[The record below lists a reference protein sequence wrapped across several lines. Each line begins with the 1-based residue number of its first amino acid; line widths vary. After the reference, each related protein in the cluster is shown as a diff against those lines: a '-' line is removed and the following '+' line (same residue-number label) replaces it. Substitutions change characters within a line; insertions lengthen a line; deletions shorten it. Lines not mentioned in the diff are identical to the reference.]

1 MYYWLCSF
9 HTLERQHEKTTPI
22 NAFINLMDNYIL
34 PRKQAIT
41 VFFAFAFGYFLSCLL
56 RAITATLSPV
66 LTLEFELMAADLGLL
81 AGGYFLGFASMQI
94 PLGYLLDK
102 FGPKKI
108 VSSFLLIAFIGTV
121 SFALAQSFSGLLVSR
136 ILIGVGAGACLMAP
150 LTGYRIWFAENQQQ
164 RVNSW
169 MLMIASLGFL
179 SSTLP
184 VQLLLPTLGW
194 RWIFGGTAALILIS
208 IILILAIIPKWN
220 HQKDESLENQ
230 LKSGSLADVWKNKF
244 FISVIPM
251 GLFNY
256 GGLMAI
262 QTLWAGPWMIRVAGY
277 TPLESAT
284 GLFWINIT
292 MLVSFFLWGYFLPR
306 ITNLGFSALKILT
319 VGLPISFLVMLFIII
334 LGSKAGAFYITLF
347 ILSSI
352 FLSVIQ
358 PAVGLSFQSHL
369 AGKALTS
376 FNLLIFLGAFIMQWF
391 IGLVIDLVK
400 SFGYTEIIGFKTA
413 FSVFLL
419 LSLTSYIFFLI
430 INKNHIFFKIKNM

>member
-1 MYYWLCSF
+1 
-9 HTLERQHEKTTPI
+9 
-22 NAFINLMDNYIL
+22 MDNYIL
-34 PRKQAIT
+34 PKRQAIT
-41 VFFAFAFGYFLSCLL
+41 VFFVFAFGYFLSCLL
-56 RAITATLSPV
+56 RAITATLSPL
-66 LTLEFELMAADLGLL
+66 LTSEFDLLAADLGLL
-81 AGGYFLGFASMQI
+81 AGGYFLGFACMQI

-108 VSSFLLIAFIGTV
+108 VSSFLLIALIGTA
-121 SFALAQSFSGLLVSR
+121 SFALAQSFSGLLISR
-136 ILIGVGAGACLMAP
+136 ILIGVGVSACLMAP

-164 RVNSW
+164 RANSW

-184 VQLLLPTLGW
+184 VQLLLPSFGW
-194 RWIFGGTAALILIS
+194 RWIFGGIA
-208 IILILAIIPKWN
+208 ILILVSIFLMLVFIPKWD
-220 HQKDESLENQ
+220 HQNNKDVNSEN
-230 LKSGSLADVWKNKF
+230 SGSLIDVWKNKF

-292 MLVSFFLWGYFLPR
+292 MLVSFFLWGYFLPK
-306 ITNLGFSALKILT
+306 IIKHGFSALRILKL
-319 VGLPISFLVMLFIII
+319 GLPISFIVMLFIIS
-334 LGSKAGAFYITLF
+334 LGTKAGAFYITLF

-352 FLSVIQ
+352 FLSVTQ
-358 PAVGLSFQSHL
+358 PAVGLSFPSYL

-376 FNLLIFLGAFIMQWF
+376 FNLLIFLGTFIMQWI
-391 IGLVIDLVK
+391 IGLVIDFIK
-400 SFGYTEIIGFKTA
+400 NSGYSEILGFKAA

-419 LSLTSYIFFLI
+419 LSFISYIFFLI
-430 INKNHIFFKIKNM
+430 INKKT

>member
-1 MYYWLCSF
+1 M
-9 HTLERQHEKTTPI
+9 E
-22 NAFINLMDNYIL
+22 NYIL
-34 PRKQAIT
+34 PKRQAIT
-41 VFFAFAFGYFLSCLL
+41 VFFVFAFGYFLSCLL

-121 SFALAQSFSGLLVSR
+121 SFALAENFSGLLISR
-136 ILIGVGAGACLMAP
+136 ILIGVGVSACLMAP

-164 RVNSW
+164 RANSW

-184 VQLLLPTLGW
+184 VQLLLPALGW
-194 RWIFGGTAALILIS
+194 RWLFGGIAALILIS
-208 IILILAIIPKWN
+208 LFLMLAFIPKWD
-220 HQKDESLENQ
+220 HQNDESLENPVRQ
-230 LKSGSLADVWKNKF
+230 GSLSDVWKNKF

-262 QTLWAGPWMIRVAGY
+262 QTLWAGPWMVRVAGY

-284 GLFWINIT
+284 GLFWINAT
-292 MLVSFFLWGYFLPR
+292 MLFAFFVFGYILPK
-306 ITNLGFSALKILT
+306 ITKLGIESIKLIKL
-319 VGLPISFLVMLFIII
+319 GLPISYLSLLVIII
-334 LGSKAGAFYITLF
+334 LGENAGALHFTIYILT
-347 ILSSI
+347 SI
-352 FLSVIQ
+352 FLTLTQ
-358 PAVGLSFQSHL
+358 PAVALSFPTSL
-369 AGKALTS
+369 AGKSLTS
-376 FNLLIFLGAFIMQWF
+376 FNLLIFVGTFIMQWG
-391 IGLVIDLVK
+391 IGLIIDFCKFLGKEEVQSFKISFTVYLVICIL
-400 SFGYTEIIGFKTA
+400 SYLY
-413 FSVFLL
+413 FLMK
-419 LSLTSYIFFLI
+419 
-430 INKNHIFFKIKNM
+430 NKNE

>member
-1 MYYWLCSF
+1 M
-9 HTLERQHEKTTPI
+9 E
-22 NAFINLMDNYIL
+22 NYIL
-34 PRKQAIT
+34 PKRQAIT
-41 VFFAFAFGYFLSCLL
+41 VFFVFAFGYFLSCLL

-108 VSSFLLIAFIGTV
+108 VSSFLLIAFIGTL
-121 SFALAQSFSGLLVSR
+121 SFALAQSFSGLLISR
-136 ILIGVGAGACLMAP
+136 ILIGVGVSACLMAP

-164 RVNSW
+164 RANSW

-184 VQLLLPTLGW
+184 VQLLLPSLGW
-194 RWIFGGTAALILIS
+194 RWLFGGIAGLILIS
-208 IILILAIIPKWN
+208 IFLMLAFIPKWD
-220 HQKDESLENQ
+220 HQKNESLENPVRQ
-230 LKSGSLADVWKNKF
+230 GSLSDVWKNKF

-262 QTLWAGPWMIRVAGY
+262 QTLWAGPWMITVAGY

-306 ITNLGFSALKILT
+306 ITNLGFSALKILKL
-319 VGLPISFLVMLFIII
+319 GLPVSFLVMLTIII

-352 FLSVIQ
+352 FLSVTQ

-376 FNLLIFLGAFIMQWF
+376 FNLLIFLGTFIMQWVM
-391 IGLVIDLVK
+391 GLVIDLVK
-400 SFGYTEIIGFKTA
+400 NYGYTEIIGFKAA
-413 FSVFLL
+413 FSFFLF
-419 LSLTSYIFFLI
+419 LSLISYIFFLI
-430 INKNHIFFKIKNM
+430 INKKS

>member
-1 MYYWLCSF
+1 M
-9 HTLERQHEKTTPI
+9 E
-22 NAFINLMDNYIL
+22 NYIL
-34 PRKQAIT
+34 PKRQAIT
-41 VFFAFAFGYFLSCLL
+41 VFFVFAFGYFLSCLL

-108 VSSFLLIAFIGTV
+108 VSSFLLIAFIGTL
-121 SFALAQSFSGLLVSR
+121 SFALAQSFSGLLISR
-136 ILIGVGAGACLMAP
+136 ILIGVGVSACLMAP

-164 RVNSW
+164 RANSW

-184 VQLLLPTLGW
+184 VQLLLPSLGW
-194 RWIFGGTAALILIS
+194 RWLFGGIAGLILIS
-208 IILILAIIPKWN
+208 IFLMLAFIPKWD
-220 HQKDESLENQ
+220 HQKNESLENPVRQ
-230 LKSGSLADVWKNKF
+230 GSLSDVWKNKF

-306 ITNLGFSALKILT
+306 ITNLGFSALKILKL
-319 VGLPISFLVMLFIII
+319 GLPVSFLVMLTIII

-352 FLSVIQ
+352 FLSVTQ

-376 FNLLIFLGAFIMQWF
+376 FNLLIFLGTFIMQWVM
-391 IGLVIDLVK
+391 GLVIDLVK
-400 SFGYTEIIGFKTA
+400 NYGYTEIIGFKAA
-413 FSVFLL
+413 FSFFLL
-419 LSLTSYIFFLI
+419 LSLISYIFFLI
-430 INKNHIFFKIKNM
+430 INKKS

>member
-1 MYYWLCSF
+1 M
-9 HTLERQHEKTTPI
+9 E
-22 NAFINLMDNYIL
+22 NYIL
-34 PRKQAIT
+34 PKRQAIT
-41 VFFAFAFGYFLSCLL
+41 VFFVFAFGYFLSCLL
-56 RAITATLSPV
+56 RAITATLSPI
-66 LTLEFELMAADLGLL
+66 LTLEFELLAADLGLL
-81 AGGYFLGFASMQI
+81 AGGYFLGFACMQI

-108 VSSFLLIAFIGTV
+108 VSSFLLIALIGTT
-121 SFALAQSFSGLLVSR
+121 SFALAQSFSGLLISR
-136 ILIGVGAGACLMAP
+136 ILIGVGVSACLMAP

-164 RVNSW
+164 RANSW

-184 VQLLLPTLGW
+184 VQLLLPSFGW
-194 RWIFGGTAALILIS
+194 RWIFVGISILILIS
-208 IILILAIIPKWN
+208 IFLMLAFIPKWD
-220 HQKDESLENQ
+220 HQIKTRENS
-230 LKSGSLADVWKNKF
+230 LKSGSLADVWKDRF

-262 QTLWAGPWMIRVAGY
+262 QTLWAGPWMTRVAGY

-284 GLFWINIT
+284 GLFWINVT

-306 ITNLGFSALKILT
+306 ITNSGFSALKILKL
-319 VGLPISFLVMLFIII
+319 GLAISFLVMLSIII

-352 FLSVIQ
+352 FLSVTQ
-358 PAVGLSFQSHL
+358 PAVGLSFPSYL

-376 FNLLIFLGAFIMQWF
+376 FNLLIFLGTFIMQWLM
-391 IGLVIDLVK
+391 GLVIDVVK
-400 SFGYTEIIGFKTA
+400 NFGYSEISGFKSA
-413 FSVFLL
+413 FSVFLI
-419 LSLTSYIFFLI
+419 LSLISYIFFLI
-430 INKNHIFFKIKNM
+430 INKKNYEIKT

>member
-1 MYYWLCSF
+1 M
-9 HTLERQHEKTTPI
+9 E
-22 NAFINLMDNYIL
+22 NYIL
-34 PRKQAIT
+34 PKRQAIT
-41 VFFAFAFGYFLSCLL
+41 IFFVFAFGYFLSCLL

-108 VSSFLLIAFIGTV
+108 VSSFLLIAFIGTL
-121 SFALAQSFSGLLVSR
+121 SFAFAQSFSGLLISR
-136 ILIGVGAGACLMAP
+136 ILIGVGVSACLMAP

-164 RVNSW
+164 RANSW

-184 VQLLLPTLGW
+184 VQLLLPSLGW
-194 RWIFGGTAALILIS
+194 RWLFGGIAGLILIS
-208 IILILAIIPKWN
+208 IFLMLAFIPKWD
-220 HQKDESLENQ
+220 HQKDESLENPVRQ
-230 LKSGSLADVWKNKF
+230 GSLSDVWKNKF

-306 ITNLGFSALKILT
+306 ITNLGFSALRILKL
-319 VGLPISFLVMLFIII
+319 GLPVSFLVMLTIII

-352 FLSVIQ
+352 FLSVTQ

-376 FNLLIFLGAFIMQWF
+376 FNLLIFLGTFIMQWVM
-391 IGLVIDLVK
+391 GLVIDLVK
-400 SFGYTEIIGFKTA
+400 NYGYTEIIGFKAA
-413 FSVFLL
+413 FSFFLF
-419 LSLTSYIFFLI
+419 LSLISYIFFLI
-430 INKNHIFFKIKNM
+430 INKKS